1 MPDEVAFSHLT
12 AAQLWQVPLSSRMER
27 DERLHVMSPGEDNR
41 VRRRG
46 VVGHRGLEIRETERL
61 EGLRVVGAADTWVDL
76 GELTG
81 MGMSVGLDD
90 LIVAGDAVAQRLGA
104 IEPLRAALDRR
115 VRPRGRLMLV
125 PALREVRLGSRS
137 AMETRVRLMFVRAGL
152 PEPELNGCV
161 YTARGKL
168 IGMADVLWRER
179 RVAGEYQG
187 SAFHSGPDQKRA
199 NRRRRKRFRDDGYR
213 VGWIWADDMRTA
225 DARRA
230 CVVRFA
236 SLLGVPEYE
245 LDLDACEPAFFSQE
259 YWEAMIERRA
269 RRRGKW

>member
-1 MPDEVAFSHLT
+1 MPDDVAFSHLT
-12 AAQLWQVPLSSRMER
+12 AAQLWQIPLPARMER
-27 DERLHVMSPGEDNR
+27 DERFHVMSPGEDNR

-46 VVGHRGLEIRETERL
+46 VVGHRGLDIRETEWI

-76 GELTG
+76 GEMTG
-81 MGMSVGLDD
+81 MGRSFGLDD

-115 VRPRGRLMLV
+115 VRPRGRLMLL
-125 PALREVRLGSRS
+125 PALKEVRLGSLS

-152 PEPELNGCV
+152 PEPELNGSV

-168 IGMADVLWRER
+168 IGMADVLWREW

-187 SAFHSGPDQKRA
+187 SAFHSSPEQKRA
-199 NRRRRKRFRDDGYR
+199 NRRRRKRFRADGIR
-213 VGWIWADDMRTA
+213 VGWIWADDMRTV
-225 DARRA
+225 DARKA

-236 SLLGVPEYE
+236 GLLGIPEYE
-245 LDLDACEPAFFSQE
+245 LDLNACEPPFFSLE
-259 YWEAMIERRA
+259 DWEAMIERRA
-269 RRRGKW
+269 RRRNR